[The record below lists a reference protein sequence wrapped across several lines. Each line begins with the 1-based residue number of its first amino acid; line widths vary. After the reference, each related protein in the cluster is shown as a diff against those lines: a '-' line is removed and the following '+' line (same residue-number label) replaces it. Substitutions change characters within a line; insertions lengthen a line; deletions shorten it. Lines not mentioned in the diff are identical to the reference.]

1 MAQLSN
7 LMLITDILVQI
18 NAIVSAIAILAIL
31 AIAILVFQIFCIADV
46 VDRCQMGGIFP
57 SWKQITRS
65 FELRPE

>member
-1 MAQLSN
+1 MVQLSN

-18 NAIVSAIAILAIL
+18 NARVG

-65 FELRPE
+65 FALRLV